1 MPRHYQDPPQLV
13 HPHVF
18 ATWAKNGELHLH
30 IRDGDL
36 IPVEAVSVVQ
46 TTKTRQLFIS
56 YLDGAQAKTVR
67 FKNPVIEDTGMDWFR
82 VTEQDNPAT
91 RGLGQY
97 NQVRV
102 TRIRMPPAL
111 LCPGCEVCRS

>member
-1 MPRHYQDPPQLV
+1 M
-13 HPHVF
+13 
-18 ATWAKNGELHLH
+18 H

-46 TTKTRQLFIS
+46 TTKSRKMLIS
-56 YLDGAQAKTVR
+56 YLDGAQAKTVQ
-67 FKNPVIEDTGMDWFR
+67 FENPVIEDTGMDWFR
-82 VTEQDNPAT
+82 VTGKDKP
-91 RGLGQY
+91 Y